1 MRRVSAPLLA
11 VAATLLCATT
21 LRSQELSSEITESS
35 RPIRLL
41 HSWYDTIK
49 TPDGEVPRRVVILF
63 DYNKAVTLERWYTLE
78 GKLFWSR
85 SFVLSPP
92 TASDV
97 EIEEAFDIVRRDPEM
112 IPIMKRFH
120 AVLEGGFVIEEGRG
134 KACGPRSRCLLIQVL
149 SPDRSGLIRAMGV
162 DLVKRNIPY
171 RTFVPSEHAGVK

>member
-1 MRRVSAPLLA
+1 MKRVSAPLLT
-11 VAATLLCATT
+11 VAATLLWATT
-21 LRSQELSSEITESS
+21 LQAQQLSSAITESS

-49 TPDGEVPRRVVILF
+49 TPNGEVPRRVDILF

-97 EIEEAFDIVRRDPEM
+97 EIEEAFNIVRNDPEM
-112 IPIMKRFH
+112 TKIIKRFS

-134 KACGPRSRCLLIQVL
+134 RACGPGARCLLIQVL
-149 SPDRSGLIRAMGV
+149 SPDRSGLIRTMGV
-162 DLVKRNIPY
+162 DLVKQNIPY
-171 RTFVPSEHAGVK
+171 RTFVPSEHPGIK